1 MPCNAP
7 RAAAYMQRCGLDG
20 IIASSP
26 VNITYFT
33 DYHCW
38 LDGQFKEF
46 MVKPGG
52 SGDLLPAFALY
63 RPAGT
68 PRPDRVGAVGG
79 QCLGLARGFVS
90 LGRCGS

>member
-63 RPAGT
+63 RPAGR
-68 PRPDRVGAVGG
+68 PRPDRVGVAGG
-79 QCLGLARGFVS
+79 
-90 LGRCGS
+90 

>member
-7 RAAAYMQRCGLDG
+7 RAATYMPRCGLDG

-46 MVKPGG
+46 MVNPGG

-63 RPAGT
+63 RREA
-68 PRPDRVGAVGG
+68 A
-79 QCLGLARGFVS
+79 LA
-90 LGRCGS
+90 